1 MWSPKRQEGNTKIVG
16 RAYTVKYALLD
27 DPAPKIAKHYVRMF
41 SLVRVSSCVE
51 TGAYKKID
59 EIPKGSVIFI
69 SSPPNLPNAVYGG
82 LMSNRAK
89 ASGAVGTVVD
99 GRIRDL
105 NEHREIGMPVSPVQQ
120 T

>member
-1 MWSPKRQEGNTKIVG
+1 MPCSTTLHPKSPITTCVC
-16 RAYTVKYALLD
+16 
-27 DPAPKIAKHYVRMF
+27 
-41 SLVRVSSCVE
+41 SLTSAQWLERLPGTYE
-51 TGAYKKID
+51 KID
-59 EIPKGSVIFI
+59 EITKNSVIFI

>member
-1 MWSPKRQEGNTKIVG
+1 MR
-16 RAYTVKYALLD
+16 LLE
-27 DPAPKIAKHYVRMF
+27 
-41 SLVRVSSCVE
+41 LVPE
-51 TGAYKKID
+51 AFEKID

-89 ASGAVGTVVD
+89 ESAVGTVVD

-105 NEHREIGMPVSPVQQ
+105 NEHREIGMPVSP
-120 T
+120 TP